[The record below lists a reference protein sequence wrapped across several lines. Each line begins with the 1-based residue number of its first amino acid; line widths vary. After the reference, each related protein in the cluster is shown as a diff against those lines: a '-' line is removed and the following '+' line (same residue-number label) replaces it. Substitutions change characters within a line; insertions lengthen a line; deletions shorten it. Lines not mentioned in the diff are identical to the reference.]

1 MNRKL
6 ASVLSITITAA
17 AGLAAAAM
25 ASGNAY
31 ADDITIDTT
40 PFVSTKT
47 RAEVRA
53 EAMGQSLTSA
63 ASEWAMQL
71 NDAPQSQSAY
81 TREQATAEYIAARNE
96 VNWRNAEDS
105 GSSYF
110 AALPRR
116 SMGSTVITA
125 GPVVR

>member
-6 ASVLSITITAA
+6 ASALSITITAA
-17 AGLAAAAM
+17 AGLAAAAI

-40 PFVSTKT
+40 PFISTKT

-53 EAMGQSLTSA
+53 EVMGQSLTSA

-71 NDAPQSQSAY
+71 NHAPQPQSAY
-81 TREQATAEYIAARNE
+81 TREQVTAEYIAARNE
-96 VNWRNAEDS
+96 VNSRNAEDS
-105 GSSYF
+105 GSSDF
-110 AALPRR
+110 ATLRR
-116 SMGSTVITA
+116 GMSAAVITA

>member
-1 MNRKL
+1 MNRNL
-6 ASVLSITITAA
+6 ASALSITITVA

-40 PFVSTKT
+40 PFISTKT

-71 NDAPQSQSAY
+71 NHAPQSQSAY

-96 VNWRNAEDS
+96 VHSRNAEDS

-110 AALPRR
+110 ATLRR
-116 SMGSTVITA
+116 VMGPTIVTA
-125 GPVVR
+125 GPVAR

>member
-6 ASVLSITITAA
+6 ASALSITITAA

-31 ADDITIDTT
+31 ADDITIDTK
-40 PFVSTKT
+40 PFISTKT

-53 EAMGQSLTSA
+53 EVMGHTLTSA
-63 ASEWAMQL
+63 ASEWAMQM
-71 NDAPQSQSAY
+71 NHAPQSQSAY
-81 TREQATAEYIAARNE
+81 TREQAKAEYIAARNE
-96 VNWRNAEDS
+96 VSSRNAEDS

-110 AALPRR
+110 ATLRR
-116 SMGSTVITA
+116 GTGSAIITA
-125 GPVVR
+125 GPVAH

>member
-1 MNRKL
+1 MNRIL
-6 ASVLSITITAA
+6 ESTLSVATTAA
-17 AGLAAAAM
+17 AVFAVVAI

-53 EAMGQSLTSA
+53 EVMGQSMTSA
-63 ASEWAMQL
+63 SSEWAMQF
-71 NDAPQSQSAY
+71 NHAPQVKSAY
-81 TREQATAEYIAARNE
+81 TREQATAEYMAARNE
-96 VNWRNAEDS
+96 VNARNSEDS

-110 AALPRR
+110 AALPR
-116 SMGSTVITA
+116 SMGPSVIMA
-125 GPVVR
+125 GQTR

>member
-6 ASVLSITITAA
+6 ASALSITITVA

-31 ADDITIDTT
+31 ADDITIDTA
-40 PFVSTKT
+40 PFISIKT

-53 EAMGQSLTSA
+53 EAMNQSVTSA

-71 NDAPQSQSAY
+71 SYAPRSKAPIRGSRRQPHTSP
-81 TREQATAEYIAARNE
+81 RATK
-96 VNWRNAEDS
+96 
-105 GSSYF
+105 
-110 AALPRR
+110 
-116 SMGSTVITA
+116 
-125 GPVVR
+125 

>member
-6 ASVLSITITAA
+6 ASALSITITAA
-17 AGLAAAAM
+17 AGLAAAAI

-40 PFVSTKT
+40 PFISTRT

-63 ASEWAMQL
+63 ASEWAMQF
-71 NDAPQSQSAY
+71 NYAPASQSTY
-81 TREQATAEYIAARNE
+81 TRAQATAEYIAARNE
-96 VNWRNAEDS
+96 VHSRNAEDS

-110 AALPRR
+110 ATLRR
-116 SMGSTVITA
+116 AMDPAIITA
-125 GPVVR
+125 GPVAR

>member
-6 ASVLSITITAA
+6 ASALSIAITAA
-17 AGLAAAAM
+17 AGLAAAAI

-31 ADDITIDTT
+31 ADDITTIDTK
-40 PFVSTKT
+40 PFISTKT

-53 EAMGQSLTSA
+53 EAMDPSLTSA

-71 NDAPQSQSAY
+71 NYAPQSQSSY

-96 VNWRNAEDS
+96 VNSRNAEDS
-105 GSSYF
+105 GSSYL
-110 AALPRR
+110 ATHRHGMR
-116 SMGSTVITA
+116 STVITA
-125 GPVVR
+125 GAVVR